1 MAWNRTGSMKGFQLQ
16 KYFAKCNFTI
26 SFHGVI
32 NLKIWKRILLHKIQE
47 NCWGPRDASFLFVIC
62 FPDYNDDDYND
73 DKDDAGNA
81 NHHYLVKGRKRG
93 RRETLLLHCSS
104 SHRSEPLRAM
114 SLTSGA
120 PSSFTIVKII
130 IIKYCHRHH
139 HHCCHHHQHHHRH
152 EWYIYTYQITI
163 TIFIIKIINESFP
176 LYLLYP
182 HHHPSTYTSCHQS
195 QSCLGR

>member
-1 MAWNRTGSMKGFQLQ
+1 MAWNRIGSMKGFQLQ

-26 SFHGVI
+26 SFHGVV
-32 NLKIWKRILLHKIQE
+32 NLKIWKRILLHKIQD

-104 SHRSEPLRAM
+104 FHRSEPLKA
-114 SLTSGA
+114 
-120 PSSFTIVKII
+120 II
-130 IIKYCHRHH
+130 IIGYCIYWRP
-139 HHCCHHHQHHHRH
+139 QHWQLVVNT
-152 EWYIYTYQITI
+152 EVVNPECINYIYWRPYVVWFVCLLIWGSKQWCRSELRILSSH
-163 TIFIIKIINESFP
+163 IFGLWNVLCFP
-176 LYLLYP
+176 L
-182 HHHPSTYTSCHQS
+182 
-195 QSCLGR
+195 

>member
-1 MAWNRTGSMKGFQLQ
+1 MAWNRIGSMKGFQLQ

-32 NLKIWKRILLHKIQE
+32 NLKIWKRILPHKIQD
-47 NCWGPRDASFLFVIC
+47 NCWWCLNCCHYWWDLVFMRCHHLIPPDASFLFVIC

-104 SHRSEPLRAM
+104 FHRSEPLKA
-114 SLTSGA
+114 
-120 PSSFTIVKII
+120 II
-130 IIKYCHRHH
+130 IIGYCIYWRP
-139 HHCCHHHQHHHRH
+139 QHWQLVVNT
-152 EWYIYTYQITI
+152 EVVNPECINYIYWRPYVVWFVFVSLRSGGWFGTTS
-163 TIFIIKIINESFP
+163 ER
-176 LYLLYP
+176 LLR
-182 HHHPSTYTSCHQS
+182 
-195 QSCLGR
+195 L